1 MAQGGGG
8 KDPPV
13 QVMALD
19 RDEVRRLAEVR
30 LDRPVVLSLFLDLD
44 PSEFATPPAR
54 STAVRSLLDEAER
67 GIRELEDLPH
77 DDRMALRASLAR
89 AGELLQGDL
98 PTEGA
103 QALAIFAAES
113 AGLFEALKLPRPLP
127 NRVAIRRSP
136 LVAPL
141 ARLERRER
149 WCVALV
155 SRRDARIF
163 RGSHDGLR
171 EIEQIHDLVFGQ
183 HDQGGWSQARYQRGI
198 EKEKSDHL
206 KHTAEALM
214 KHFKRRPFERLLVG
228 GPREVVAD
236 FESKLHGYLAERLA
250 GRIDVDVEHS
260 TPEQV
265 LEAVQPCFEELEAE
279 REAEALERIG
289 ETGRAAV
296 GLEEVLRALNERR
309 VETLVADER
318 FAAEGTCCPVCGW
331 LGPAGERSCPVD
343 GTDLEALDDLTEH
356 AIELTIQQSA
366 EILAV
371 GGRRDELVKRA
382 GGVAALLRF

>member
-1 MAQGGGG
+1 M
-8 KDPPV
+8 

-67 GIRELEDLPH
+67 RIRELEGLPH

-98 PTEGA
+98 PSEGA
-103 QALAIFAAES
+103 QAVAVFAAEQ
-113 AGLFEALKLPRPLP
+113 AGLFEAIKLPRPLP
-127 NRVAIRRSP
+127 SRVAIRRSP
-136 LVAPL
+136 LIAPL
-141 ARLERRER
+141 AWLARRER

-155 SRRDARIF
+155 NRRDARIF
-163 RGSHDGLR
+163 RGSPDGLR

-198 EKEKSDHL
+198 EKEKDDHL
-206 KHTAEALM
+206 KHTGEALM
-214 KHFKRRPFERLLVG
+214 KHFKRRPFERLIVG

-236 FESKLHGYLAERLA
+236 FESKLHGYLTERLA

-265 LEAVQPCFEELEAE
+265 LDAVQPLFDELEEE

-296 GLEEVLRALNERR
+296 GLDEVLRALNERR

-318 FAAEGTCCPVCGW
+318 FAAAGTCCPVCGW
-331 LGPAGERSCPVD
+331 LGPAGERTCPAD
-343 GTDLEALDDLTEH
+343 GTELEALDDLTEH

-371 GGRRDELVKRA
+371 RGRRDELVKRA

>member
-1 MAQGGGG
+1 M
-8 KDPPV
+8 
-13 QVMALD
+13 QVMAPD
-19 RDEVRRLAEVR
+19 RDELRRLAEIR
-30 LDRPVVLSLFLDLD
+30 LDRPVVLSLYLDLD
-44 PSEFATPPAR
+44 PTEFATPPAR
-54 STAVRSLLDEAER
+54 ATAVRSLLDEADRQARER
-67 GIRELEDLPH
+67 RELPH
-77 DDRMALRASLAR
+77 EERMDLRASLAR
-89 AGELLQGDL
+89 ASSVLEGDL
-98 PTEGA
+98 PAEGA
-103 QALAIFAAES
+103 QALAIFVAES
-113 AGLFEALKLPRPLP
+113 AGLFEVLKLPRPVP
-127 NRVAIRRSP
+127 SRVAIRRSP

-141 ARLERRER
+141 AWLARRER

-155 SRRDARIF
+155 NRRDARIF
-163 RGSHDGLR
+163 RGSPDGLG

-198 EKEKSDHL
+198 EKEKDDHL
-206 KHTAEALM
+206 KHTVEALM
-214 KHFKRRPFERLLVG
+214 KHFKRRPFERLIVG

-265 LEAVQPCFEELEAE
+265 LDAVQPRFEELEEE
-279 REAEALERIG
+279 REAEALERLG
-289 ETGRAAV
+289 EGGRAAI

-318 FAAEGTCCPVCGW
+318 YSAEGTFCPSCGW

-343 GTDLEALDDLTEH
+343 ETELETLDDLTE
-356 AIELTIQQSA
+356 AAVELTIQQSA

-371 GGRRDELVKRA
+371 RRRRDELAERA
-382 GGVAALLRF
+382 GGLAALLRF